1 MQQEVVRREDCPMG
15 KARRIKAWLR
25 YHRIGVL
32 HTHPLI
38 CINWCCNQSKVINYR
53 NRHRLVYTPI
63 SLCAAITNFHTW
75 SNIHALPMP
84 SRQIAVTHT
93 VTWRMASDYIQLR
106 KSKQF
111 LARISP
117 KLNYPSSSI
126 SVNTVV
132 PVNVHVHMHAKVYRF
147 TCTVTV
153 MVKEPH

>member
-1 MQQEVVRREDCPMG
+1 
-15 KARRIKAWLR
+15 
-25 YHRIGVL
+25 
-32 HTHPLI
+32 
-38 CINWCCNQSKVINYR
+38 
-53 NRHRLVYTPI
+53 
-63 SLCAAITNFHTW
+63 
-75 SNIHALPMP
+75 MP